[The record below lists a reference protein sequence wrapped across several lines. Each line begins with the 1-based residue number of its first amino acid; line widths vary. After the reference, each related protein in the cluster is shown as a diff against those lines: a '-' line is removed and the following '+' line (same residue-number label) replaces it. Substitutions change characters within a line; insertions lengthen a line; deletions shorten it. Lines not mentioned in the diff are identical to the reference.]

1 MMGPHDGTRRTV
13 SRGTGMSLPRLA
25 WRNVFRNRRRSI
37 LNIVA
42 LTVGMSVLVLSLGW
56 IGGYHRYIYDTLR
69 DFQTGE
75 IQIVRGRW
83 YDQRT
88 RLPVEFLLEDHV
100 ELRSAVM
107 DVPSV
112 RSAAPRVVFS
122 VQVST
127 GRESFRLQGVGI
139 DPQHEAEVGV
149 LGEYLTGIHNRV
161 SEVGLI
167 SGSAMTSSRQMAG
180 DSATHGTATDS
191 ENFRNTILDTAQGA
205 WIGRPVAEKA
215 GISVGDTLFLRAM
228 NRHGVENLYDARVV
242 GLFEY
247 GYPLLDNQT
256 IYIDMETATELLD
269 LDGGATHLVIRLHDG
284 VSVPTAT
291 REIAEVVAAAG
302 LATRSGVSEADHP
315 PAGDSPSEIS
325 NSRGGMA
332 ISGTDMQVRPWQD
345 FARAA
350 VSAVEG
356 DTYSFTVMMAVV
368 YLLIVIGI
376 LNSMSMSVHER
387 TREIGTIRA
396 IGIRRRQLLALFA
409 MESVWQAVVAA
420 VIALIITTPVALWLV
435 NTGVD
440 IASSMPEA
448 MPVPFG
454 ERFRADFAVWHYLFT
469 VISGVLTALVGAIIP
484 ARRAGKITVAEAMR
498 TVG

>member
-1 MMGPHDGTRRTV
+1 MKA
-13 SRGTGMSLPRLA
+13 TGMSLPRMA
-25 WRNVFRNRRRSI
+25 WRNVFRNRRRSA

-42 LTVGMSVLVLSLGW
+42 LTMGMSVLVLSLGW
-56 IGGYHRYIYDTLR
+56 IGGYHSYIYDTLR

-75 IQIVRGRW
+75 IQIVRGQW
-83 YDQRT
+83 YRQRT
-88 RLPVEFLLEDHV
+88 RLPVEFLLPDHV

-107 DVPSV
+107 DVPAV
-112 RSAAPRVVFS
+112 RSAAARVVFS

-139 DPQHEAEVGV
+139 DPRHEGEVSV
-149 LGEYLTGIHNRV
+149 LGEYLVSIHNRV
-161 SEVGLI
+161 AHTGVNS
-167 SGSAMTSSRQMAG
+167 SGTGTSGAKTEPDTITPDTAG
-180 DSATHGTATDS
+180 DSADG
-191 ENFRNTILDTAQGA
+191 RNTIVDTAPGI

-228 NRHGVENLYDARVV
+228 NRHGVENLYDAPVV
-242 GLFEY
+242 GFFEY

-256 IYIDMETATELLD
+256 IYMDLDTATELLD

-284 VSVPTAT
+284 ASVQSAT
-291 REIAEVVAAAG
+291 RDIAEAVAPAGSATGPGNGPFAGNTTGDDASGTGGDAAG
-302 LATRSGVSEADHP
+302 SLTP
-315 PAGDSPSEIS
+315 IS
-325 NSRGGMA
+325 DSRGGLA
-332 ISGTDMQVRPWQD
+332 VAGWDIQIRPWQD

-409 MESVWQAVVAA
+409 MESVWQALVAA
-420 VIALIITTPVALWLV
+420 GIALIITTPVALWLV
-435 NTGVD
+435 KSGVD
-440 IASSMPEA
+440 IASSMPET

-454 ERFRADFAVWHYLFT
+454 ERFRADFAPWHYLFT
-469 VISGVLTALVGAIIP
+469 VLSGVLTALAGAIIP
-484 ARRAGKITVAEAMR
+484 ARRAGRITVAEAMR